1 MRSGDAK
8 RLGIQRCE
16 VWSRLAEATR
26 ILGVSKP
33 SRHRPL
39 TAIAFL
45 RALRLSLCPPQPVD
59 TG

>member
-1 MRSGDAK
+1 MQGVLA
-8 RLGIQRCE
+8 GP
-16 VWSRLAEATR
+16 RLAEATR